1 MARKKVLLMGVHLT
15 KKEKSQGCPSDIKA
29 KARLLSTK
37 LCSLK
42 KRLNSRKKIKSSEDL
57 KFFSEMFLE
66 VRPLVF
72 EVTYYVVANDYA
84 GLRSRIDHL
93 VFVIQEILGNLH
105 ILHSRYVISTVPAD
119 GGLSGMHKQSSK
131 CDKEILDDM
140 MELLATI

>member
-1 MARKKVLLMGVHLT
+1 MGVYLT
-15 KKEKSQGCPSDIKA
+15 KKEKSRGCPSDIKA
-29 KARLLSTK
+29 QARLLSTK

-42 KRLNSRKKIKSSEDL
+42 KKLNSSKKIKSSKDL

-66 VRPLVF
+66 VRPLVS

-105 ILHSRYVISTVPAD
+105 VLHSRYVISTVPAD
-119 GGLSGMHKQSSK
+119 GGLSEMHKQSSK
-131 CDKEILDDM
+131 CDKEIMDDLR
-140 MELLATI
+140 ELLATI